1 MTIAYDVTR
10 LGLRLLSR
18 TPNGID
24 RVDLGLGRRF
34 LADTT
39 ETGLGIVGLR
49 STVIPS
55 AIAREI
61 MDAVSLLWGEELPP
75 HEDAGYQA
83 VLSRLTDSPQDRGL
97 KRIRTLHLRQ
107 RLRIA
112 KAYRHILTV
121 SGSPKRH
128 LPRDAIYFNASQ
140 FPLWDE
146 RYFGWLRE
154 RRDIKAAFFIH
165 DLFPLEFPH
174 FFPESEAERHRRRLA
189 NLARFGSAAVV
200 ASDYVGASLDD
211 YMRRIGRASFPIKVM
226 AMPCAEVFSKPPQ
239 RIAQLAPTPYF
250 VCCSTIEPR
259 KNHLLLMRVWEKLV
273 QNHTGT
279 IPKLILVGK
288 RGWRYEPFTAFLEA
302 RPFVQQHVIEVS
314 GLTSP
319 ALKSLLDNACGLLMP
334 SFAEGYGLPVR
345 EGLQCGI
352 NVVASDI
359 PAFREIKSKRL
370 ALLNLDDADAWF
382 DAVVEL
388 SRNKPVDHIS
398 ENVSDLLQ
406 SEDPFDSIKA
416 FVQSL

>member
-10 LGLRLLSR
+10 LSLRLLSR

-24 RVDLGLGRRF
+24 RIDLGLGRRF
-34 LADTT
+34 LADI
-39 ETGLGIVGLR
+39 EANLGIVGLR
-49 STVIPS
+49 PAVIPS
-55 AIAREI
+55 ATARKI
-61 MDAVSLLWGEELPP
+61 MNAVRLLWGEELAPN
-75 HEDAGYQA
+75 EDAGYRA
-83 VLSRLTDSPQDRGL
+83 VLSRLTESPEDRG
-97 KRIRTLHLRQ
+97 RIRTPHLRQ
-107 RLRIA
+107 RLGIVG
-112 KAYRHILTV
+112 AYRHILTL
-121 SGSPKRH
+121 SGSSKRQ
-128 LPRDAIYFNASQ
+128 LPRNAIYFNASQ

-154 RRDIKAAFFIH
+154 RRDIKAVFFIH
-165 DLFPLEFPH
+165 DLFPLEFPQ

-211 YMRRIGRASFPIKVM
+211 YMRRIGRASLPIKVV
-226 AMPCAEVFSKPPQ
+226 AMPCATVFAEPRQS
-239 RIAQLAPTPYF
+239 ATHLASTPYF

-259 KNHLLLMRVWEKLV
+259 KNHLLLLRVWEKLV
-273 QNHTGT
+273 QSHKGA
-279 IPKLILVGK
+279 IPKLVLVGK
-288 RGWRYEPFTAFLEA
+288 RGWRYEPFTAFLET
-302 RPFVQQHVIEVS
+302 RPFLQKHIIEIS

-359 PAFREIKSKRL
+359 PAFREIKSKKL
-370 ALLNLDDADAWF
+370 ALLNHDDAAAWF

-388 SRNKPVDHIS
+388 SSDKSTREFSESAADHF
-398 ENVSDLLQ
+398 Q
-406 SEDPFDSIKA
+406 PEDPFKAIKA